1 MLLNAVTRRE
11 ARAGTGG
18 FRAWRRSRPLVGGV
32 LIALG
37 GVEMFFSGQLDVGR
51 IHIQM
56 GIEGFQATVI
66 PLALV
71 LLGILVIAMP
81 VHRIFYGVIA
91 LAVAVYSLVGVNL
104 GGFFLGMLLSSV
116 GGVLAVSWAPRVVDA
131 EGAAAVPAARSA
143 ETSADTAEVS
153 AATVPADPAEAVAGP
168 ADPASPDVWTAISEV
183 SAERPSDGPRSGA
196 SR

>member
-116 GGVLAVSWAPRVVDA
+116 GGVLAVSWAPRVVAA
-131 EGAAAVPAARSA
+131 EGAAVPAARSA